1 MAELAQLMDQEIPDG
16 RQHLQDSY
24 KNLEKVA
31 QYCRENYVQ
40 ATDKRAAL
48 EETKN
53 YTTHS
58 LASVAYQINSLA
70 TNFLKLL
77 DLQQNQLAEM
87 ESGVNYLAQTVNIHK
102 EKVARREIG
111 VLTTNRS
118 STRPAGVKNG
128 IIFPEQA
135 EKPTKYQRKP
145 IDYSS
150 LDELGHGVRVQEQG
164 IIKGSSKPARSPS
177 VSSGSSG
184 QAPTSHP
191 PTPPMNRGGGTLG
204 RSAGSHYRTP
214 APPVAPPSVPSQYAS
229 SNYTVQT
236 TGLPGQSR
244 ASQVRGSNY
253 GQMSVSSVTPAAA
266 PAPPPP
272 VGMATPM
279 SHPGAGIPQGRLS
292 QLNSQSSIDNLP
304 PPPTP
309 EAVPGGDVSAS
320 PPLPPPPQDNAQYP
334 SYQEPPLP
342 PPEFIDDQDD
352 MGYRQEEDPYAATGP
367 NFAQP
372 DWIPEYYIEK
382 VIAIYDYQAEKEDE
396 LSFNENSLIFVTK
409 KNDDGWYEGVM
420 NGVTGLFPGNY
431 VEPCM

>member
-24 KNLEKVA
+24 QNLEKVA

-118 STRPAGVKNG
+118 SNRPTGVKNG

-135 EKPTKYQRKP
+135 ERPTKYQRKP
-145 IDYSS
+145 IDYAS
-150 LDELGHGVRVQEQG
+150 LDDLGHGVR
-164 IIKGSSKPARSPS
+164 GSSRPARSPS
-177 VSSGSSG
+177 VSSGSSSTT
-184 QAPTSHP
+184 APTSHP

-204 RSAGSHYRTP
+204 KSAGSHYRTP
-214 APPVAPPSVPSQYAS
+214 APPVAPPSVPSQYAA
-229 SNYTVQT
+229 YTVQT
-236 TGLPGQSR
+236 TGLPGQTRS
-244 ASQVRGSNY
+244 SQVRGSNY
-253 GQMSVSSVTPAAA
+253 GQMVAPSV
-266 PAPPPP
+266 APPPAP
-272 VGMATPM
+272 GPPPPIGMATPM
-279 SHPGAGIPQGRLS
+279 SHPGSAPHIGRV
-292 QLNSQSSIDNLP
+292 SQSSIDNLP
-304 PPPTP
+304 PPPSP
-309 EAVPGGDVSAS
+309 EVGQGTQVPNEILEVS
-320 PPLPPPPQDNAQYP
+320 PPLPPPPQDNPQYP
-334 SYQEPPLP
+334 PFQEHPLP
-342 PPEFIDDQDD
+342 PPEFTDDQDD

-372 DWIPEYYIEK
+372 DWVPDHYQEK
-382 VIAIYDYQAEKEDE
+382 VIAIYDYAAEKEDE
-396 LSFNENSLIFVTK
+396 LSFCENSVIYVLK
-409 KNDDGWYEGVM
+409 KNDDGWFEGVM